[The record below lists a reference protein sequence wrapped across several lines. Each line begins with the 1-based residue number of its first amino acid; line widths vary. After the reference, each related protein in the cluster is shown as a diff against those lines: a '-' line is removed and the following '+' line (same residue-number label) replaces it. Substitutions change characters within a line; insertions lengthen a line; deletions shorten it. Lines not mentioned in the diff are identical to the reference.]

1 MNIKFSNLTK
11 YSRNT
16 KLPCFMQTKQHLN
29 IILYNRLKKN
39 PWSKRISF
47 KRFRETKIMRIQKN
61 EGVNIGAIKRNPVI
75 RVTPR

>member
-1 MNIKFSNLTK
+1 MNIEFSNLIK
-11 YSRNT
+11 YTRNA
-16 KLPCFMQTKQHLN
+16 KLPCFLQTKQHLN

-39 PWSKRISF
+39 PWSKSVSF
-47 KRFRETKIMRIQKN
+47 KRFRETKIMCIQKN